1 MVMRWIKKEFI
12 MLKIVMDSAGEIPPE
27 WQAKYDVAVIPINIQ
42 FGNKTYQQGI
52 DMSNDDFYQIAY
64 KTGVIP
70 KTSQPTPQ
78 QFVEFYSRIAQVG
91 DTILSLHVT
100 SKLSGTFNSALLA
113 AQELRNKVNVLPF
126 DSGAGSAAIG
136 FMCKEARQ
144 LDRAGATVQAIL
156 SRLEVIRQNVN
167 IVLTLDSLE
176 YARRSGR
183 VKALQAALAAL
194 INIKPIIILKDG
206 MLDMREKVRT
216 RQRAV
221 DRVLEIVHQ
230 RVDDH
235 LVNVAVVHSQSLE
248 AARELMQ
255 KVNKTLCVN
264 EAIISDLSIG
274 VAANLGPGT
283 IGIVAYPVIQS

>member
-1 MVMRWIKKEFI
+1 

-27 WQAKYDVAVIPINIQ
+27 WQSEYDVEVIPINIQ
-42 FGNKTYQQGI
+42 FGNHTYQQGI
-52 DMSNDDFYQIAY
+52 EMSNDDFYHLADT
-64 KTGVIP
+64 TGIIP

-78 QFVEFYSRIAQVG
+78 QFVEFYKHIAQAG

-100 SKLSGTFNSALLA
+100 SKLSGTLNSAILA
-113 AQELRNKVNVLPF
+113 AQELRNNMNIIPF
-126 DSGAGSAAIG
+126 DSGAGSAAVG

-144 LDRAGATVQAIL
+144 LDRTGATIQAIL
-156 SRLEVIRQNVN
+156 ARMESIRQNVN
-167 IVLTLDSLE
+167 IVLTLNSLE

-221 DRVLEIVHQ
+221 DRVLEIIQQ
-230 RVDDH
+230 RVGDH

-248 AARELMQ
+248 AARQLMQ
-255 KVNKTLCVN
+255 KVTQTLHVN
-264 EAIISDLSIG
+264 DAIISDLSIG

-283 IGIVAYPVIQS
+283 IGIIAYPVMAS